1 MNSRMALAMLL
12 LAPYAALCAASSS
25 AQTGEEGLE
34 VGSGSGEAIE
44 LFPYGE
50 EETER
55 LNTVDEELINY
66 SELWLHCQANSMMCY
81 EYRIAE

>member
-1 MNSRMALAMLL
+1 MNSRMALALLL
-12 LAPYAALCAASSS
+12 LALYAALCAVRVASSP

-34 VGSGSGEAIE
+34 VGSGSGEAVE

-66 SELWLHCQANSMMCY
+66 SELWLHLPSKFNDVL
-81 EYRIAE
+81 RI

>member
-1 MNSRMALAMLL
+1 MNSRMALALLL
-12 LAPYAALCAASSS
+12 LAPYTALCAVRVASSP
-25 AQTGEEGLE
+25 GEEGLE
-34 VGSGSGEAIE
+34 VGSGSGEAVE

-66 SELWLHCQANSMMCY
+66 SELWLHLPSKFNDVL
-81 EYRIAE
+81 RI